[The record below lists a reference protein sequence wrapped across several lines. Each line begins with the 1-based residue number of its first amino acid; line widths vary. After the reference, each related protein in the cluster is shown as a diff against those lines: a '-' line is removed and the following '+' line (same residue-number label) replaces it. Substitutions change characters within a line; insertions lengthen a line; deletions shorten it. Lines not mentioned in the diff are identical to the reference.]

1 MFNKKRT
8 KKKKKDIWQSTG
20 YKKAYDKLDWNFIK
34 NAFKIWVLQKNGQI
48 ELCNVLSLHL
58 FVLLLMIELVALLA
72 LKDESDREIYHLLIF
87 LLFVLRILVALST
100 LFLPRVTNI
109 KIKINKDSP
118 NIPYLMLHMI
128 LLSFAG
134 LLKSCSDNQ
143 TNIVIIVLFHV
154 NCLIIINQ
162 KF

>member
-1 MFNKKRT
+1 
-8 KKKKKDIWQSTG
+8 
-20 YKKAYDKLDWNFIK
+20 
-34 NAFKIWVLQKNGQI
+34 
-48 ELCNVLSLHL
+48 
-58 FVLLLMIELVALLA
+58 MIELVALLA

-162 KF
+162 KFQFSKGVSNANKKEIAQIIEVTPSSNVGKYLGCINIDRSKSTRQLLQ